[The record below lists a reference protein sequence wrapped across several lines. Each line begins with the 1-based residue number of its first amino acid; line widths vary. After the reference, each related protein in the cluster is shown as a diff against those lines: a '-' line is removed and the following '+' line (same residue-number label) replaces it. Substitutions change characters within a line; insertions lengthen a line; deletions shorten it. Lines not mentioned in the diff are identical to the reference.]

1 MVGQRRSKRYFLYLL
16 RMVGLTTIL
25 MKSLKTGGEMAEFVK
40 NIDTLRKQ
48 VHGSN
53 IIIQLVN
60 KQYNEGC
67 QQFMGKMEHPKFITP
82 QQNEA
87 ER

>member
-1 MVGQRRSKRYFLYLL
+1 
-16 RMVGLTTIL
+16 
-25 MKSLKTGGEMAEFVK
+25 MAELAK